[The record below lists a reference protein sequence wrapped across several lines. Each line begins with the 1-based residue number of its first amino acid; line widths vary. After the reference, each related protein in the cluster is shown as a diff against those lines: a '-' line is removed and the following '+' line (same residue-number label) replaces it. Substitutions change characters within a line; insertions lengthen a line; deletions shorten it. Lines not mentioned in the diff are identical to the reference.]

1 MKYNAAI
8 TSFLAIA
15 FVVALGISSEASAAR
30 PGDAQ
35 SVLVSRLQAQPQ
47 LADPLPADPLPAAP
61 SLELDQASMP
71 PAMPVPDASTMSPAI
86 DGSTAPAMIE
96 PPVVA
101 HPAGGAPALAPVA
114 VPAHQHHGH
123 VHYHKVK
130 KKQNFFQKLM
140 EMERK
145 KNAWLRKTFL
155 GK

>member
-1 MKYNAAI
+1 MKYHVAI
-8 TSFLAIA
+8 TSSLAVA
-15 FVVALGISSEASAAR
+15 LVVALGISSDASAAR

-47 LADPLPADPLPAAP
+47 IAEPVPADPLPPAP
-61 SLELDQASMP
+61 SLELDQAPMP
-71 PAMPVPDASTMSPAI
+71 PAMPVPDASIMAPTI
-86 DGSTAPAMIE
+86 DGSTAPAMIA

-101 HPAGGAPALAPVA
+101 HPSGGAPESPAVAAPV
-114 VPAHQHHGH
+114 HRHRGH

-140 EMERK
+140 EAERK
-145 KNAWLRKTFL
+145 KNAWLRRTFL